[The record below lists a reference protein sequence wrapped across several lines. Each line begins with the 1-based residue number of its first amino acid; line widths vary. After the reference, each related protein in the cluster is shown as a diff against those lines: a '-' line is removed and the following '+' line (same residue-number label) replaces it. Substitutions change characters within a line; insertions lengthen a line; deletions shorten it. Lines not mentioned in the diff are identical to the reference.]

1 MFVHITDISTQ
12 WGKSSS
18 VEEIILITL
27 LLIDQN
33 YQASLLCDCSEEITN
48 AFKVWNAVI
57 SAIFHYY
64 FIVCLFYLP
73 YLLQAY
79 FCDSLRNNF
88 NLIIV
93 TKNAANQ
100 NIFHKL

>member
-79 FCDSLRNNF
+79 STYVHICIIFAILYVIV
-88 NLIIV
+88 LI
-93 TKNAANQ
+93 
-100 NIFHKL
+100 